1 MKNFTQS
8 MLCAVLCLLLLPFTS
23 YAYVAESI
31 LVGTT
36 TRTMQIYIPASLPAG
51 RPLIISMHGSGQDPT
66 YQRDHSMLEEVSD
79 TAKFAVVY
87 PQGVGNSWDLSGT
100 SDIDFL
106 TTIIDTMVSRY
117 KTDRNR
123 VYLSGF
129 SMGGMMTY
137 FAATKMADK
146 IAAFAPIS
154 GYLMGGPNT
163 NSSRPIPIIHTHGTG
178 DDVVG
183 FSGVATCINAWKTRN
198 ACVTTEVTTS
208 PYPKQGSVGIK
219 HYWAAGTG
227 GVEMV
232 LMELTGKGHW
242 YSDDAAN
249 VMTSIEIWNFCK
261 NYALDLR
268 TPTVAFTAPIKNS
281 SYTSFGGSATVD
293 KIVLSATASDPDG
306 TVSSVS
312 FYDGTS
318 LLNTDQTEPFSF
330 EWTNVPVGTHV
341 IKAIV
346 TDNDN
351 RTAENSMTFYVN
363 APTSTFLV
371 SSGFTSSGIMPTGW
385 TSYDGSTLR
394 VGPQTGLSSGAR
406 ILQFTG
412 SPVDFTYG
420 LYFRNATGAAN
431 QGWLKYGVANSGAVL
446 SLGEGTYELNGLFA
460 NWNNP
465 SFSSITMQIVH
476 ADNDS
481 VLATRTFTPGVNI
494 GNVASNSFSGSTRSS
509 LWFTIPAKTNCIIR
523 FIAADGVYTDG
534 VINDVNLN
542 LVTNDPL
549 AAGKVLLAS
558 ALGKGW
564 IALRASADALYAGA
578 QYTNLNA
585 LLTQY
590 NNWTSTQYSEIE
602 TVAQTLNAATEAML
616 AYKLSIDATERQEVV
631 FQDQFSVA
639 GGGVLPKGWRTY
651 DSSTQRIG
659 SQTGLVSGCRIL
671 QFTGTTRDFD
681 HGLYIRNVAGT
692 ANMGFAKF
700 ASKNCDSTMTLT
712 PGKYTFKY
720 KVCNW
725 NMSSFGAI
733 TAKIA
738 TREDSVAIL
747 TNTLTPTANIG
758 NSVANNFSGSTSVE
772 LNFNITT
779 TGNYAI
785 EFYTAAAGWAD
796 AVISNI
802 SLTKT
807 VYLTSIKDVK
817 TGLTVK
823 STQYFSL
830 SGIQL
835 KKPTQGLYIEKT
847 TYSDGSIITNKIM
860 QK

>member
-1 MKNFTQS
+1 MRNFTHAFW
-8 MLCAVLCLLLLPFTS
+8 CAVCCFLLLPFTS

-31 LVGTT
+31 LVGTA
-36 TRTMQIYIPASLPAG
+36 TRTMQLYIPASLPAG

-66 YQRDHSMLEEVSD
+66 YQRDHSMLEEISD

-87 PQGVGNSWDLSGT
+87 PQGVGNQWDISGM
-100 SDIDFL
+100 SDINFI

-137 FAATKMADK
+137 YAATKIADK

-163 NSSRPIPIIHTHGTG
+163 NSSRPVPIIHTHGTT

-183 FSGVATCINAWKTRN
+183 FGGVAASMSAWRTRN
-198 ACVTTEVTTS
+198 ACVATEVLTS

-219 HYWAAGTG
+219 HYWAAGSG

-261 NYALDLR
+261 KYALDLR
-268 TPTVAFTAPIKNS
+268 TPSVAFTAPIKNS

-293 KIVLSATASDPDG
+293 KVVLSANASDPDG
-306 TVSSVS
+306 TVASVA
-312 FYDGTS
+312 FYDGTT
-318 LLNTDQTEPFSF
+318 LLGTDLTAPYSF

-341 IKAIV
+341 LKAV
-346 TDNDN
+346 VSDNEN

-363 APTSTFLV
+363 APTSNFLV
-371 SSGFTSSGIMPTGW
+371 SSGFTGGGIIPTGW

-394 VGPQTGLSSGAR
+394 VGPQTGLGSGSR
-406 ILQFTG
+406 ILQLTG

-420 LYFRNATGAAN
+420 FYFRNATGLPY
-431 QGWLKYGVANSGAVL
+431 QGWLTYGAANSGAVL

-465 SFSSITMQIVH
+465 SFSPITMQIVR
-476 ADNDS
+476 ADKDS

-494 GNVASNSFSGSTRSS
+494 GNLTSNSFSGSTRSS

-523 FIAADGVYTDG
+523 FYAADGVFADG
-534 VINDVNLN
+534 MINDINLN
-542 LVTNDPL
+542 KITNDPS
-549 AAGKVLLAS
+549 ATGKVLLAS

-564 IALRASADALYAGA
+564 TALRASAASMYAGT

-585 LLTQY
+585 LLAQY
-590 NNWTSTQYSEIE
+590 NNWTSAQLSEIE
-602 TVAQTLNAATEAML
+602 TVAQTLTAAADAMMAHKL
-616 AYKLSIDATERQEVV
+616 AVDATEHQEVV
-631 FQDQFSVA
+631 FQDKFSVA
-639 GGGVLPKGWRTY
+639 GAGVLPKGWRTY
-651 DSSTQRIG
+651 DTSTQRIG
-659 SQTGLVSGCRIL
+659 GLTGLGTGSRIL
-671 QFTGTTRDFD
+671 QFTGATRDFD
-681 HGLYIRNVAGT
+681 HGLYVRNIAGT

-712 PGKYTFKY
+712 PGKYIFKY

-747 TNTLTPTANIG
+747 TNTLTPTVNIG

-785 EFYTAAAGWAD
+785 EFYTANAGWAD
-796 AVISNI
+796 AIISNV
-802 SLTKT
+802 SLVKV
-807 VYLTSIKDVK
+807 VYTSVKDVK
-817 TGLTVK
+817 SSASVRNI
-823 STQYFSL
+823 QYYTL
-830 SGIQL
+830 NGVQL
-835 KKPTQGLYIEKT
+835 KQPIKGLYIEKVYYTNGT
-847 TYSDGSIITNKIM
+847 TKTNKIY